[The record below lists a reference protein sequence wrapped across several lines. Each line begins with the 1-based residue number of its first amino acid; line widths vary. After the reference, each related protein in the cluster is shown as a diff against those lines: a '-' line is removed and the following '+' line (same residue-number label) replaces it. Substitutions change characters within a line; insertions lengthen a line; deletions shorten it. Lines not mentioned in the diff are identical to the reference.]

1 MNQPA
6 KTFTYPVI
14 FLRLGKLEKKL
25 LENLRL
31 LPTERRQEVLDFV
44 QFLVHQAQK
53 VKQPPNE
60 SSESN
65 ISQTELPHSKRSFI
79 DCLRVLVE
87 SPPILEPFVEITTQ
101 QDLTAAQLTEF
112 FAVNS
117 EEYLIDSAITR
128 SHDAF
133 LKGYAPEDEGLYD
146 DY

>member
-1 MNQPA
+1 
-6 KTFTYPVI
+6 
-14 FLRLGKLEKKL
+14 
-25 LENLRL
+25 
-31 LPTERRQEVLDFV
+31 V
-44 QFLVHQAQK
+44 QFLVHQAQQ

-65 ISQTELPHSKRSFI
+65 ISQTELPPSKRSFI